1 MLLIS
6 VLLPA
11 CGHRNT
17 ASPPSANIPGNYPT
31 NPAPG
36 APPNSSSVPPRRQP
50 PQVSVPAG
58 YVEQG
63 NASWYGVPFN
73 GHRTSDGE
81 VYNMYD
87 FTAAHRT
94 LPFNAVLRVTNVA
107 NGMQTQVRIN
117 DRGPFVA
124 GRIIDLSYSA
134 AKAIGLIGPG
144 VAKVRLEMLSGSDPN
159 VGSFSVQVGAFRV
172 KENADRLQ
180 ARLSATYSSV
190 MIQVYDSPL
199 GVFYRVRVGRLTS
212 IAAAQQLASQLAGQ
226 GFVPFVVRLDDT
238 GSSPK

>member
-1 MLLIS
+1 
-6 VLLPA
+6 
-11 CGHRNT
+11 
-17 ASPPSANIPGNYPT
+17 
-31 NPAPG
+31 
-36 APPNSSSVPPRRQP
+36 
-50 PQVSVPAG
+50 VPAG
-58 YVEQG
+58 YVEEG

-94 LPFNAVLRVTNVA
+94 LPFNAVLSVTNMA

-144 VAKVRLEMLSGSDPN
+144 VATVRLEMLSGSDPN
-159 VGSFSVQVGAFRV
+159 IGSFSVQVGAFQV
-172 KENADRLQ
+172 KDNADRLR
-180 ARLSATYSSV
+180 AKLSTAYSPV
-190 MIQVYDSPL
+190 MIQNYDSPL
-199 GVFYRVRVGRLTS
+199 GAFYRVRVGRLPS
-212 IAAAQQLASQLAGQ
+212 VAAAQQLALQLSGQ
-226 GFVPFVVRLDDT
+226 GFVPFVVRLDDASL
-238 GSSPK
+238 SSK

>member
-1 MLLIS
+1 MALFVMLLIS
-6 VLLPA
+6 LLLPA

-17 ASPPSANIPGNYPT
+17 ATPSSTSVPRNYPS
-31 NPAPG
+31 NPAPNPS
-36 APPNSSSVPPRRQP
+36 PPTPPRQQP
-50 PQVSVPAG
+50 PGIPSG
-58 YVEQG
+58 YVEEG

-94 LPFNAVLRVTNVA
+94 LPFNAVLRVTNMA
-107 NGMQTQVRIN
+107 NGLQTQVRIN

-144 VAKVRLEMLSGSDPN
+144 VGSVRLEMLSGSDPN
-159 VGSFSVQVGAFRV
+159 IGSFSVQVGAFQM

-180 ARLSATYSSV
+180 ARLSATYSPV
-190 MIQVYDSPL
+190 MIQIYDSPL
-199 GVFYRVRVGRLTS
+199 GVFYRVRVGRLPS
-212 IAAAQQLASQLAGQ
+212 IAAAQQFAAQLAGQ
-226 GFVPFVVRLDDT
+226 GFVPFVVRLDDA
-238 GSSPK
+238 SPNAR